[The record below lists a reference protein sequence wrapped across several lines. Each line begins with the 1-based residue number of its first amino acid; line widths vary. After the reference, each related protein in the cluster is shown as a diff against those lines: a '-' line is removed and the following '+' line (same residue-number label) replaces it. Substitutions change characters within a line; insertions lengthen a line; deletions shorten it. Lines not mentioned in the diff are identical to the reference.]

1 MAMVNSQ
8 IRVVTNNK
16 KARHDYHI
24 VDTIEAGIALKGSEV
39 KSIREGKV
47 NLQDAYAR
55 FKKGE
60 LWLIGMHISP
70 YKQAAFEQ
78 PDPRRDRKLLLH
90 KRELKRLFR
99 QTEEK
104 GVTIVPLKIY
114 FKKHLVKV
122 ELGIARGKK
131 QYDKRAAIA
140 ERDQKREMDRLKK
153 VRF

>member
-1 MAMVNSQ
+1 MTMVEES
-8 IRVVTNNK
+8 IRPITTNK

-24 VDTIEAGIALKGSEV
+24 IDTIEAGIVLKGSEV
-39 KSIREGKV
+39 KSIREGRV
-47 NLQDAYAR
+47 NLRDAYAK

-60 LWLIGMHISP
+60 LWLVGMHISP

-78 PDPRRDRKLLLH
+78 PDPVRDRKLLLH

-104 GVTIVPLKIY
+104 GITIVPLKLY

-122 ELGIARGKK
+122 ELGIAKGKK
-131 QYDKRAAIA
+131 QYDKRASIA
-140 ERDQKREMDRLKK
+140 ERDQKREMERLNKI
-153 VRF
+153 RY

>member
-1 MAMVNSQ
+1 MANSQ
-8 IRVVTNNK
+8 IRVVTTNR

-24 VDTIEAGIALKGSEV
+24 IDTLEAGIALKGSEV
-39 KSIREGKV
+39 KSIREGRV

-60 LWLIGMHISP
+60 LWLVGMHISP

-78 PDPRRDRKLLLH
+78 PDPVRDRKLLLH

-114 FKKHLVKV
+114 FKKHLVKI
-122 ELGIARGKK
+122 ELGIAKGKR

-153 VRF
+153 LKY

>member
-1 MAMVNSQ
+1 MANTQ
-8 IRVVTNNK
+8 LRVVANNK

-24 VDTIEAGIALKGSEV
+24 IDTIEAGIALKGSEV
-39 KSIREGKV
+39 KSIRDGKV

-153 VRF
+153 VRY

>member
-1 MAMVNSQ
+1 MANAQ
-8 IRVVTNNK
+8 IRVVANNK

-24 VDTIEAGIALKGSEV
+24 IDTIEAGIALKGSEV

-131 QYDKRAAIA
+131 QYDKRASIA

-153 VRF
+153 VRY